1 MKSELASSTSWEGA
15 VQENEIDLI
24 KRDVGRAV
32 FFRYKKQ
39 DLTSN
44 KSELEQSNTILT
56 TISGDVLQMDQKQIA
71 SFDSCSDDS
80 VQAASLEVVHVNQ
93 DFNKDEN
100 DQETEEQKAINLME
114 KQKENLTSIIVRA
127 IAQRPQRKNQKIRRI
142 HYYQGFHDITSLFY
156 LIYQKKTHLSAAILR
171 KLAKGHLRDATQQ
184 DFSNVMT
191 PLEIVFYPMLQKINE
206 EIHDY
211 FVCRD
216 LGPTVIMPWIITWFA
231 HDIHDAECASRL
243 FDAFLASHPLMPL
256 YISVALL
263 VHPHNTEKLMDVDD
277 DPAMLHVAINGLVR
291 GVSNDFAEGQ
301 CIVTYQDLID
311 DAVSF
316 M

>member
-191 PLEIVFYPMLQKINE
+191 LLEIVFYPMLQKINE